1 MRLAIPI
8 TTSELCRLAKVSRAG
23 FYRWKAQ
30 APSADPDMKLSPQRR
45 RPVVG
50 DPDLRDDIQR
60 IALEFSYYG
69 SRRITRELHERDWQV
84 NRKKVQRLMREDA
97 SHLDFRNVRARHI
110 HPARQDTLRQATLF
124 PDFTDSHAQILNGI

>member
-8 TTSELCRLAKVSRAG
+8 TASELCRLAKVSRAG

-30 APSADPDMKLSPQRR
+30 APSADPDME
-45 RPVVG
+45 
-50 DPDLRDDIQR
+50 LRDDIQR